1 MHASGVAST
10 AAASSSSPESRQ
22 CKHCGDT
29 VVGDHEARRLHRL
42 SCVAAPQRA
51 SSALAAVTSHTTNT
65 NKNNLPAAVRGVNL
79 TMLSHREQLELLA
92 TVVCRFCGLP
102 HDVSECMERLP
113 HGYRERLKCNA
124 ADQLTRG
131 QISFSQRKCVTPDL
145 VGFDRKMDKLVKKL
159 VPMTPVINAIVK
171 EKEVTRWRRCTH
183 CRKRVVAKFFVQ
195 HVTHSCTVQ
204 QILRRVLALEI
215 LLTGEGGGGIRS
227 DESSTQHSTNT
238 SEQDQQRSLEH
249 RLAMELLQD
258 SSSPILTP
266 LPTSVRRQ
274 EQIALLV
281 GSINAVVPI
290 SDLVAPDDG
299 DGNAMSETLV
309 RDVLPRIRSRVED
322 WAAQVRMDES
332 DGGRSISSIVHAP
345 PLLLLSGAASPS
357 PAPKGSGAS
366 LHASPTAG
374 TKASKLPATSAK
386 KHATAH
392 TQPHYVKPEYSPETE
407 AIARQLNNGDIVSL
421 DDQRQQREF
430 FAKRAAGSTGSSP
443 SRGGSAS
450 SSHHQHQHQTSHSRP
465 ASAAESGVVA
475 LPPLVPRKDAVH
487 EPALD

>member
-1 MHASGVAST
+1 MIHASEVATT
-10 AAASSSSPESRQ
+10 AAASSSSPESRR

-29 VVGDHEARRLHRL
+29 VVGDHDARRLHRL

-51 SSALAAVTSHTTNT
+51 SSALAVTSHTTNS
-65 NKNNLPAAVRGVNL
+65 NNSKLPAAVRGVNL
-79 TMLSHREQLELLA
+79 TTLSHREQLELLA

-131 QISFSQRKCVTPDL
+131 QIPFSQRKCVTPDL
-145 VGFDRKMDKLVKKL
+145 DGFDRKMDKLVKKL
-159 VPMTPVINAIVK
+159 VPMTPVINAIVN

-215 LLTGEGGGGIRS
+215 LLTGEGGGGTPS
-227 DESSTQHSTNT
+227 DESSVQHNT

-266 LPTSVRRQ
+266 LPASVRRQ

-281 GSINAVVPI
+281 GSVNAVVPI

-309 RDVLPRIRSRVED
+309 RDVLPQIRSRVQD
-322 WAAQVRMDES
+322 WAAQVRRDES

-357 PAPKGSGAS
+357 PASKGSGAS

-392 TQPHYVKPEYSPETE
+392 TQPRNVKYSSETE

-450 SSHHQHQHQTSHSRP
+450 SSHHQHQHQTSSHSRP
-465 ASAAESGVVA
+465 ASAADSGVVA